1 MSTWFDD
8 DDRRIDPFNF
18 NERGMVQRG
27 ISAVRGLYGT
37 TGAVALIAGIA
48 LLISPTR
55 TLMALAIVLGA
66 YFLVSGILHLI
77 AAIGVPVLPAGWR
90 ALSVVTSL
98 LLIFGGIFMLRNQ
111 AASAATLA
119 TFAVLIVGCGW
130 IIEGVM
136 TLLES
141 GLVHNRWLAIASGV
155 LSIVAGAIVFI
166 WPVESTGLLVLFAGI
181 SLAVLGAMLVAR
193 AFTFGR
199 C

>member
-1 MSTWFDD
+1 MSTWFED

-18 NERGMVQRG
+18 DERGMVQRG

-48 LLISPTR
+48 LLLWPTR
-55 TLMALAIVLGA
+55 TLMALAVVLGA
-66 YFLVSGILHLI
+66 YFLVSGVLHLV
-77 AAIGVPVLPAGWR
+77 AAIGIPVLPAGWR
-90 ALSVVTSL
+90 ALSVITSL

-141 GLVHNRWLAIASGV
+141 GLVHNRGLAIVSGV
-155 LSIVAGAIVFI
+155 LSIVAGAIVFM

-181 SLAVLGAMLVAR
+181 SLAVLGAMLIAR

>member
-8 DDRRIDPFNF
+8 GDRRIDPFNF
-18 NERGMVQRG
+18 DERGMVQRG

-48 LLISPTR
+48 LLIWPAR

-90 ALSVVTSL
+90 ILSVITSL

-119 TFAVLIVGCGW
+119 TFAVLIVGFGW

-141 GLVHNRWLAIASGV
+141 GLVHNRGLAIVSGV

-166 WPVESTGLLVLFAGI
+166 WPVESTGLLVLFAGV
-181 SLAVLGAMLVAR
+181 SLAVLGAMLIAR